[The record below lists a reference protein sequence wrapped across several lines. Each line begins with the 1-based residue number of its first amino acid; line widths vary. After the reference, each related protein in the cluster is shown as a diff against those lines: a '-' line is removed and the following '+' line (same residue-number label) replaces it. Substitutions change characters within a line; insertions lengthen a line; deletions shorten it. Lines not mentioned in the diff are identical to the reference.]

1 MKYPPLV
8 KPASETST
16 VAISYDFYP
25 TVVELAGA
33 KLPAN
38 QTIDGKSLLPVLAD
52 NTAKV
57 GRSAIHFHY
66 PHFHHHRPA
75 SAIIEGEWKLIQYLD
90 NTNKVELYNLKAD
103 LGETNDLSKEKA
115 GRVADLNK
123 KLKAWQSEVIA
134 AMPIPNPLHDA
145 KRAAE
150 WWNMRTGAPLD
161 SAARKRFPPTEKDL

>member
-8 KPASETST
+8 KPATETST

-38 QTIDGKSLLPVLAD
+38 QTIDGKSLLSVLAD
-52 NTAKV
+52 SSAKV

-75 SAIIEGEWKLIQYLD
+75 SAIIEGEWKLLQYLD
-90 NTNKVELYNLKAD
+90 NSETVELYHLKSD

-115 GRVADLNK
+115 GRVADLKK
-123 KLKAWQSEVIA
+123 KLQVWRTEVIA
-134 AMPIPNPLHDA
+134 TMPISNPHHNA
-145 KRAAE
+145 ERAGE

-161 SAARKRFPPTEKDL
+161 SAARKRYPPTEKDL